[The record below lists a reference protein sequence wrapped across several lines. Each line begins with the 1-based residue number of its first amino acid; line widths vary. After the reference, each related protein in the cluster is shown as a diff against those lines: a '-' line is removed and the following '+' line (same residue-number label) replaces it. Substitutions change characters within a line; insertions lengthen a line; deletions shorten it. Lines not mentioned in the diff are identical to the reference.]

1 MFTPLRFFRNT
12 PIPEETPVVPV
23 EDNTPE
29 IEPLPDLY
37 SSSSEDESSDSS
49 AEDQKE
55 DHKHDDHA
63 FWRRNRKK
71 KPKKKK
77 KKKFSKDPRKRD
89 VKNLPKIDFSKLV
102 TLTLTNFCEFK
113 ESMKTVGYARC
124 WPDKFSNPTS
134 LDLLEC
140 DSEYFDDEVRKEAF
154 LVIYQMISASLLYL
168 VKNIA
173 KGEVLLLWKA
183 LYHRFMFVTPQ
194 TLKIMKK
201 EWETLS
207 MGSLNV
213 DQFISLVCEKADA
226 LTMVGVDIG
235 DFDRSTALLC
245 GLDSKFDW
253 VRNHYSTKEEDDFT
267 YEEVCRQAL
276 KFASNHHL
284 FRKGSKESPTDT
296 KRVCYNYNSDK
307 GCSRKNCPFP
317 HKKIPKEQLAKL
329 KAKRES
335 GWKDKGKDQG
345 KVNFTAKEP
354 TCYKCG
360 EKGHISPK
368 CPHKDLIDKS
378 VQQVLKQA
386 KGRLHVADK
395 GSPKERKKFLFPLF
409 NVSQQSKDLILDSGA
424 SQHVVNNSSLLTDAK
439 FLSAGECSFTV
450 GNNQALRAE
459 QLGDLDFGGGKLQE
473 VYYCPE
479 CPLNLISEARL
490 ISAGADVVK
499 RADTKTA
506 QVVVDDVVVMEARM
520 RDGLFFVEKV
530 LDEDLT
536 LQKYASRYY

>member
-1 MFTPLRFFRNT
+1 MFTPLRFLRNQS
-12 PIPEETPVVPV
+12 IPEETPVVPV
-23 EDNTPE
+23 EDNTPA
-29 IEPLPDLY
+29 IEPLSDL
-37 SSSSEDESSDSS
+37 SSSSSDSESSDLQS
-49 AEDQKE
+49 E

-63 FWRRNRKK
+63 FWRRR
-71 KPKKKK
+71 KKKK
-77 KKKFSKDPRKRD
+77 KKRSTKDPKKRD

-102 TLTLTNFCEFK
+102 TLTLNNFCEFK
-113 ESMKTVGYARC
+113 ESMKTIGYARC
-124 WPDKFSNPTS
+124 WPQKFSNPTS
-134 LDLLEC
+134 LDLLES
-140 DSEYFDDEVRKEAF
+140 DSEYFDKEVRKEAF

-183 LYHRFMFVTPQ
+183 LYRRFMFVTPQ

-226 LTMVGVDIG
+226 LTMVGVEISDS
-235 DFDRSTALLC
+235 DRSTALLC

-253 VRNHYSTKEEDDFT
+253 VRNHYSTMEEDDFT
-267 YEEVCRQAL
+267 YDEVCQQAL

-284 FRKGSKESPTDT
+284 FRKGAKESPKDT

-307 GCSRKNCPFP
+307 GCNRKNCPFP
-317 HKKIPKEQLAKL
+317 HQKIPKEQLAKL

-335 GWKDKGKDQG
+335 GWKEKGKDQG
-345 KVNFTAKEP
+345 KVNFTTKEP

-409 NVSQQSKDLILDSGA
+409 NVSQQSKDLILNSGA
-424 SQHVVNNSSLLTDAK
+424 SQHVVNNSSLLTDARC
-439 FLSAGECSFTV
+439 LSAGECSFTV

-459 QLGDLDFGGGKLQE
+459 QLGDLDFGGGKLQQ

-506 QVVVDDVVVMEARM
+506 QVVVDDVVVIEAKM

-530 LDEDLT
+530 LDEHLT
-536 LQKYASRYY
+536 LQKYASRYC